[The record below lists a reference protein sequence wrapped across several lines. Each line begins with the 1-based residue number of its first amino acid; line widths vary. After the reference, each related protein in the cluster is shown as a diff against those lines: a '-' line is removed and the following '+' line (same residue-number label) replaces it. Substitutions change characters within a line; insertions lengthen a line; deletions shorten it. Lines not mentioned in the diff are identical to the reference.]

1 MFSSPFLAMRKL
13 FPFAG
18 FSVVV
23 WPVIVPS
30 STDQWLRR
38 PAQPVRS
45 LPLNR
50 LLKPGSTSWANRR
63 WVGRRTAALK
73 MSAPAD
79 LAMRVMRLQL
89 PTLVST
95 ASEKRLVFSL
105 SSPKG
110 ERVGERRLILLAA
123 GVRVNSWMPLS
134 PLVPHGERESAQS
147 SILRSCF
154 FEHTIRSD

>member
-30 STDQWLRR
+30 STDQWLGR

-73 MSAPAD
+73 MSAPAN

-110 ERVGERRLILLAA
+110 GEGWGEEAHSACCWRAPQELDAPLPVRSSRGEGVGT
-123 GVRVNSWMPLS
+123 VVFPS
-134 PLVPHGERESAQS
+134 V
-147 SILRSCF
+147 
-154 FEHTIRSD
+154 